1 MYERHRSLSSNS
13 PELLLLSGDVRCFQM
28 AETPIE
34 SFCIN
39 LLSLQ
44 NKNIDESKDFYT
56 DETVLLKKNDFEE
69 ISKHGKIPPSSWIR
83 TVFLTAILYA
93 RNTAICL
100 LLLFLLLCVVRLSLL
115 PNSRLQ
121 WTEIIIQPITSIL
134 LCMFPLSFSLPFS
147 LLLVES
153 TTTAGF
159 LATTEVILR
168 SDENGNKCNS
178 NNNNNN
184 NNSYIN
190 NNNDDNNNNNMI
202 DKNSSS
208 KSNKN
213 SENDENK
220 KSPNTKNEKK
230 NGNELIT
237 GKKKSVSDL
246 GTSCPDFPLV
256 NNPLRSE
263 QYLNGREAGKY
274 GSQDRLNNELSNNN
288 DNNNNNNSDS
298 NDKIGKKRDNNNKNN
313 DYDIELGKDDN
324 TVKSNAETHKSGQGK
339 YSIKSSSKDD
349 GTYART
355 HVYLTILTETCLRLS
370 FYRNSF
376 KNLVL
381 CKYNP
386 SFFCLRI

>member
-1 MYERHRSLSSNS
+1 
-13 PELLLLSGDVRCFQM
+13 M

-44 NKNIDESKDFYT
+44 NKNIDEYKDFYT
-56 DETVLLKKNDFEE
+56 DETVFLKKDDFEE

-100 LLLFLLLCVVRLSLL
+100 ILLFLLLCVVRLSLI

-178 NNNNNN
+178 NNNNSNYDNN
-184 NNSYIN
+184 NNG
-190 NNNDDNNNNNMI
+190 NNDDNNNNNMI
-202 DKNSSS
+202 DKNNSS

-220 KSPNTKNEKK
+220 KSPNTKNDKK
-230 NGNELIT
+230 NGNDPIT
-237 GKKKSVSDL
+237 GKKKSVSDF
-246 GTSCPDFPLV
+246 GTSCPDFSLV

-274 GSQDRLNNELSNNN
+274 GCQDRLNNELSNNN
-288 DNNNNNNSDS
+288 NSNNNSNSSNNNNSNNS
-298 NDKIGKKRDNNNKNN
+298 NNNNSNNSNSNNDNKVGKKRDNNNNN
-313 DYDIELGKDDN
+313 NDDYDIELGKDDN

-355 HVYLTILTETCLRLS
+355 HVYLTVLTETCLRLS
-370 FYRNSF
+370 FYRN
-376 KNLVL
+376 N
-381 CKYNP
+381 
-386 SFFCLRI
+386 

>member
-1 MYERHRSLSSNS
+1 MNNQGASQLYERHRSLSSNS

-44 NKNIDESKDFYT
+44 NKNIDENKDFYT

-69 ISKHGKIPPSSWIR
+69 LSKHGKIPPSSWIR

-100 LLLFLLLCVVRLSLL
+100 ILLFLLLCVVRLSLI

-168 SDENGNKCNS
+168 SDENGNKCNNSNNKNNDNS

-184 NNSYIN
+184 YG
-190 NNNDDNNNNNMI
+190 NNDDNNNANII
-202 DKNSSS
+202 DKNNSV

-220 KSPNTKNEKK
+220 KSSNTKNEKK
-230 NGNELIT
+230 NGNDPIA

-246 GTSCPDFPLV
+246 GTSCPDFSLI

-274 GSQDRLNNELSNNN
+274 GSQDRLNNELSL
-288 DNNNNNNSDS
+288 NNNNNNNDNSNNNSSNNDNNKDGKTRDS
-298 NDKIGKKRDNNNKNN
+298 NNNNN
-313 DYDIELGKDDN
+313 DYDIEVGKDDN
-324 TVKSNAETHKSGQGK
+324 TVKSIAEMHKSGLGK

-349 GTYART
+349 GTYALAN
-355 HVYLTILTETCLRLS
+355 VYLIVLTETCMPLS
-370 FYRNSF
+370 FNG
-376 KNLVL
+376 NL
-381 CKYNP
+381 
-386 SFFCLRI
+386 